1 MRFIDLGV
9 TLFLTASNLSAPLQ
23 SPVEPQ
29 TATPMFTEEAMTSLK
44 FLEGRWSGEAPDG
57 SVFFEEYDFP
67 DASTMRSRRYG
78 DAGFAEVLDGST
90 VSLRDGKVT
99 STWGEFTWEA
109 VSIDGDTAQFRPVN
123 APSSFSWRRVD
134 ANAVEVVQNWTDENG
149 APQRYSLILHRT
161 P

>member
-1 MRFIDLGV
+1 MRFIDLGI
-9 TLFLTASNLSAPLQ
+9 TLFLMASNLSAPLQ
-23 SPVEPQ
+23 SPTEPQ
-29 TATPMFTEEAMTSLK
+29 SAAGMFTEEAITSLK

-57 SVFFEEYDFP
+57 SLFFEEYDFP

-78 DAGFAEVLDGST
+78 DAGFAEVLDSST

-99 STWGEFTWEA
+99 SAWGEFTWEA

-123 APSSFSWRRVD
+123 APSSFAWRRVD